1 MIGLLN
7 VVIHSNLIS
16 RYQFTARNVTAIV
29 NQIGADDNIY
39 TNVSKLIIRERYE
52 DGSGTHP
59 GIWKDPLFSDEEVV
73 QPNCKLLN

>member
-7 VVIHSNLIS
+7 VVIYSNLFS

-52 DGSGTHP
+52 DGSELIREYGKILYFP
-59 GIWKDPLFSDEEVV
+59 MK
-73 QPNCKLLN
+73 K